1 MLQYLIVLLD
11 DTSVSYCHYSNAKTE
26 RKLIALSDLKEAVLF
41 SMKRNLTIQ
50 FIYPDYALPPEYK
63 DLIESVPHTK
73 IASSSAIEKGIADI
87 VVINNWQD
95 LQDCSFDETTIY
107 VWRTLK
113 GDFFNHYNLIIGIL
127 EKVVRLN
134 IIITDIETFDE
145 EDFKA
150 YQRVL
155 NVISDSVEKIYNK
168 KEVQLNLLTDRMM
181 LEKMNNCN
189 AGWESI
195 TFAPDGR
202 FYICPAFYQEGL
214 YSVGDLKSGLTIK
227 NPLLYRLDHA
237 PLCRNCDAYQCQ
249 RCIWLNN
256 KTTLEVNTPSHEQCV
271 VSHLE
276 RNASRTLLETI
287 RQHRSFLPNQEIKEI
302 DYLDPFDVR
311 KEWSYL

>member
-26 RKLIALSDLKEAVLF
+26 RKLIALSDLKGAVLF

-276 RNASRTLLETI
+276 RNASRTLLENI

-311 KEWSYL
+311 KEW

>member
-1 MLQYLIVLLD
+1 
-11 DTSVSYCHYSNAKTE
+11 
-26 RKLIALSDLKEAVLF
+26 
-41 SMKRNLTIQ
+41 MKRNLTIQ

-237 PLCRNCDAYQCQ
+237 PLCPNCDAYQCQ

-276 RNASRTLLETI
+276 RNASRTLLENI

-311 KEWSYL
+311 KEW

>member
-1 MLQYLIVLLD
+1 MIVLLD

-276 RNASRTLLETI
+276 RNASRTLLENI

-311 KEWSYL
+311 KEW

>member
-276 RNASRTLLETI
+276 RNASITLLENI

-311 KEWSYL
+311 KEW

>member
-113 GDFFNHYNLIIGIL
+113 GDIFNHYNLIIGIL

-276 RNASRTLLETI
+276 RNASRTLLENI

-311 KEWSYL
+311 KEW

>member
-134 IIITDIETFDE
+134 IIITDLETFDE

-276 RNASRTLLETI
+276 RNASRTLLENI

-311 KEWSYL
+311 KEW

>member
-113 GDFFNHYNLIIGIL
+113 GDFFNNYNLIIGIL

-276 RNASRTLLETI
+276 RNASRTLLENI

-311 KEWSYL
+311 KEW

>member
-227 NPLLYRLDHA
+227 NPLLYRLE
-237 PLCRNCDAYQCQ
+237 AYH
-249 RCIWLNN
+249 
-256 KTTLEVNTPSHEQCV
+256 T
-271 VSHLE
+271 
-276 RNASRTLLETI
+276 
-287 RQHRSFLPNQEIKEI
+287 
-302 DYLDPFDVR
+302 
-311 KEWSYL
+311 